1 MEVVMGLKKIF
12 AIGFGVFMAA
22 GLAAVPFAAADSDE
36 RGERHENHHSESNGA
51 SSAVPENAIYKQ
63 ECASCHFLYLPGLL
77 PERSWERLMSSTDKH
92 FGENLALDASAVS
105 EIKAFL
111 KANSSEKT
119 GTEWGRKITR
129 SAGSSTPERITE
141 IEWIKKEHRKI
152 TPEIFKRASIGS
164 FSNCGACHQGGSKGD
179 FEEDSVRIPKK

>member
-1 MEVVMGLKKIF
+1 MGLKKIF
-12 AIGFGVFMAA
+12 SVGLGVFMAA
-22 GLAAVPFAAADSDE
+22 GLITASFAIADSNE
-36 RGERHENHHSESNGA
+36 RGENHENHHSARSGSSNGA
-51 SSAVPENAIYKQ
+51 PVNALYTQ

-77 PERSWERLMSSTDKH
+77 PERSWERLMNSTDKH

-119 GTEWGRKITR
+119 ATEWGRKITK

-141 IEWIKKEHRKI
+141 VEWIKKEHRKI
-152 TPEIFKRASIGS
+152 TSEIFKRASIGS
-164 FSNCGACHQGGSKGD
+164 FSNCGACHQGGAKGD
-179 FEEDSVRIPKK
+179 FEEDSVRIPKN

>member
-1 MEVVMGLKKIF
+1 MIFNKIF
-12 AIGFGVFMAA
+12 AIGFGVLMVA
-22 GLAAVPFAAADSDE
+22 GLVAGPVAIADGNE
-36 RGERHENHHSESNGA
+36 RGEKHEDHHSDRNG
-51 SSAVPENAIYKQ
+51 SYNGVPENALYRQ

-77 PERSWERLMSSTDKH
+77 PERSWERLMNATDKH
-92 FGENLALDASAVS
+92 FGENLGLDASAVS

-119 GTEWGRKITR
+119 GTEWGRTITK

-164 FSNCGACHQGGSKGD
+164 FSNCGACHQGGAKGD
-179 FEEDSVRIPKK
+179 FEEDSVRIPKE